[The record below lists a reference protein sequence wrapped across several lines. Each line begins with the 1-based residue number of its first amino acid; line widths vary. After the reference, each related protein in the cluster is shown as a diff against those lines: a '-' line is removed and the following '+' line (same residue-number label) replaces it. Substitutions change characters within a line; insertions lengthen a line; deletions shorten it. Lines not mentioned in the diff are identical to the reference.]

1 MNLLIADDELLIRNG
16 LLSLDWK
23 GIGITDVY
31 AAGNGDEAKDLIL
44 SMPVDIAIL
53 DIRMPGMTGLELAG
67 MIKKYSLDTA
77 VILLTGFSEFE
88 YARQAIQSDVY
99 EYLLK
104 PFRPREILDC
114 VEQVKRKLEEKR
126 YQAQIIREHEE
137 ISGSFDIQTQIRNHF
152 SKAAGITAE
161 IISDMAESFGEPV
174 SLGDFADKYHF
185 SSNYIS
191 KKVKQETGYSFMEI
205 LLAVRLTNAAQYL
218 LEGER
223 INQACLQAGFNDQRY
238 FSQVFKRVFDLS
250 PSDFKKQDHDDSEL
264 RFYSVLEK
272 LSVR

>member
-23 GIGITDVY
+23 CIGITDVY
-31 AAGNGDEAKDLIL
+31 AAGNGDEAKDLLL

-77 VILLTGFSEFE
+77 VILLTGYSEFE

-104 PFRPREILDC
+104 PFRPREILES
-114 VEQVKRKLEEKR
+114 VEQVMRKLEEKR
-126 YQAQIIREHEE
+126 YQVRIMREHEE
-137 ISGSFDIQTQIRNHF
+137 VPGTFDIQSQVRNHF
-152 SKAAGITAE
+152 SKASGITAE
-161 IISDMAESFGEPV
+161 IISDMADAFGETI

-205 LLAVRLTNAAQYL
+205 LLAIRLTNAAQYL
-218 LEGER
+218 LDGER
-223 INQACLQAGFNDQRY
+223 INQACQKAGFNDQRY
-238 FSQVFKRVFDLS
+238 FSQVFKRAFDCS
-250 PSDFKKQDHDDSEL
+250 PADFKKQENDDAKL
-264 RFYSVLEK
+264 RFYSVLEQ